1 MATFKE
7 RSALTSRKY
16 VSEPGMMILNFLKK
30 LQFLL
35 SDSSAFA
42 LEKRL
47 KNLIFHSF
55 FPLEDALV
63 ATFNETRAPTSRKY
77 VAEQGVVMRN

>member
-1 MATFKE
+1 
-7 RSALTSRKY
+7 
-16 VSEPGMMILNFLKK
+16 MILNFLKK

-77 VAEQGVVMRN
+77 VAEQGVVKRN